1 MIYNINRNEALTV
14 KIDKYMKT
22 ETLGAIDIGS
32 NAIRLLISNAESGAA
47 YPDFRKTA
55 FLRVPIRLGEDVFTK
70 GTIGNEK
77 KMQLI
82 DAMACF
88 VQVMKMYNV
97 SRYKACAT
105 SAMREAE
112 NRKEIIDL
120 IYQKSGVAV
129 EIISGREE
137 ADVIFEAGKLNSIM
151 TQKSNYLYVDVGG
164 GSTEVVV
171 YVNQQKVASNSFQ
184 LGTVRMLSNAVE
196 KSEVENF
203 ENWLEQ
209 IYKQYE
215 SLSIIASGGNINK
228 IHKILGKR
236 DGEALIYP
244 ELQILYNTLSA
255 MTYEQRMR
263 SYSMDTYRADVIIP
277 AIEIFLIVCN
287 KCFIRNIYVPK
298 VGVVDGII
306 RNLYCNKGE

>member
-1 MIYNINRNEALTV
+1 
-14 KIDKYMKT
+14 MKT

-32 NAIRLLISNAESGAA
+32 NAIRLLISNTEAGTT
-47 YPDFRKTA
+47 YPDIRKTA

-70 GTIGNEK
+70 GTIGDEK
-77 KMQLI
+77 KKQLVE
-82 DAMACF
+82 AMECF
-88 VQVMKMYNV
+88 LQIMKMYNV

-112 NRKEIIDL
+112 NRKEIIEL
-120 IYQKSGVAV
+120 IYEKSGIAV
-129 EIISGREE
+129 EIISGQEE
-137 ADVIFEAGKLNSIM
+137 ADVIFEAGKLNAIV

-171 YVNQQKVASNSFQ
+171 YVNQQKVDSNSFQ
-184 LGTVRMLSNAVE
+184 IGTVRMLSNAVE
-196 KSEVENF
+196 ESEIKSF
-203 ENWLEQ
+203 KNWLERT
-209 IYKQYE
+209 YKQYE

-236 DGEALIYP
+236 DGEVILYP

-255 MTYEQRMR
+255 MTYEQRMHSYNMEAYR
-263 SYSMDTYRADVIIP
+263 SDVIIP
-277 AIEIFLIVCN
+277 AMEIFLMVCN
-287 KCFIRNIYVPK
+287 ACFVRNIYVPK

-306 RNLYCNKGE
+306 RNLYYSK

>member
-1 MIYNINRNEALTV
+1 
-14 KIDKYMKT
+14 MKT

-32 NAIRLLISNAESGAA
+32 NAIRLLISNVETGMA

-70 GTIGNEK
+70 GKIGNK
-77 KMQLI
+77 KKERLLDTMEG
-82 DAMACF
+82 F

-112 NRKEIIDL
+112 NGKEIIDL
-120 IYQKSGVAV
+120 IYKRSGIPV
-129 EIISGREE
+129 EIISGQEE
-137 ADVIFEAGKLNSIM
+137 ADVIFEAGKLNAIM

-171 YVNQQKVASNSFQ
+171 YVNQQKVDSNSFSV
-184 LGTVRMLSNAVE
+184 GTVRMLSNAVE
-196 KSEVENF
+196 KSEMKKF
-203 ENWLEQ
+203 EKWLEK

-228 IHKILGKR
+228 VHKILGKR
-236 DGEALIYP
+236 DGEVVLYP
-244 ELQILYNTLSA
+244 ELQILYNTLST

-263 SYSMDTYRADVIIP
+263 SYNMDTYRADVIIP
-277 AIEIFLIVCN
+277 AMEIFLIVCN
-287 KCFIRNIYVPK
+287 TCFIRNIYVPK
-298 VGVVDGII
+298 VGVADGII
-306 RNLYCNKGE
+306 RNLYCSKG